1 MKDAEPF
8 SLLETAKTQ
17 YTERQKG
24 AEEGACTRTAEPV
37 CGNRHEVF
45 KQLIS
50 ALFDGKDH
58 STPDDLLNPIFR
70 VSDSAESPT

>member
-1 MKDAEPF
+1 MPGTPR
-8 SLLETAKTQ
+8 S
-17 YTERQKG
+17 
-24 AEEGACTRTAEPV
+24 AEPV